1 MRKVCVMVVTM
12 ALVTGLAGL
21 PLTASAQ
28 VKIGFI
34 APLTGPAAEAG
45 TALRQGA
52 THAMDEI
59 NAKGGVDIGGKKQKL
74 EILFEDSTSKPE
86 VGVSLGEKLITRD
99 KVHVLV
105 GEAFHSS
112 VTLAVMELAPKYG
125 IPVYSVEP
133 VSGAIADKVKKDPKR
148 YAMFWKG
155 DFNSDAYAHA
165 VFGTAMDFVKEGRY
179 KPKTQTV
186 AFVVEDT
193 DYGRSNAADAAKLF
207 TAAGWKVVATE
218 TVPLGHSDFYPQL
231 GKLRGLDPAVVIT
244 VFTGLASGVAYTKQY
259 SEQGVSALSIAVY
272 HPIRPE
278 FLPQAGKTAEGLL
291 WVPLSFDPDN
301 LKHQQAF
308 ATAIREKY
316 LKDKAG
322 AKANSDHAS
331 GYDGINNIVDT
342 IQRAGA
348 LDPAKITAAFAKLD
362 RKGLI
367 GRYQFDIEGGHYA
380 KAGAEFIP
388 IPMAQIQNG
397 RNLIVWPPT
406 VKSTD
411 YKPQPWLR

>member
-1 MRKVCVMVVTM
+1 MSKPWTAVI
-12 ALVTGLAGL
+12 ALAAVIGLVAL
-21 PLTASAQ
+21 PGGASAQ

-52 THAMDEI
+52 TLAMDEV
-59 NAKGGVDIGGKKQKL
+59 NARGGVDVGGKKMKL
-74 EILFEDSTSKPE
+74 EVLFEDSTSKPE
-86 VGVSLGEKLITRD
+86 VGVSVGEKLITRD

-105 GEAFHSS
+105 GEAFHSH
-112 VTLAVMELAPKYG
+112 VTLAVMELAPKYN
-125 IPVYSVEP
+125 IPVYSAEP
-133 VSGAIADKVKKDPKR
+133 VSGAIAEKVRKDPKR

-165 VFGTAMDFVKEGRY
+165 VFTSTMDFIKEGRF
-179 KPKTQTV
+179 KPKSQTV

-193 DYGRSNAADAAKLF
+193 DYGRSNATDAGKLF
-207 TAAGWKVVATE
+207 TAVGWKVLTTE
-218 TVPLGHSDFYPQL
+218 TVPLGHSDFYPQF

-244 VFTGLASGVAYTKQY
+244 VFTGLASGVAYSKQY
-259 SEQGVSALSIAVY
+259 AEQGVSALSIAVY

-278 FLPQAGKTAEGLL
+278 FIPQAGSSAEGLL

-308 ATAIREKY
+308 AAAIREKF
-316 LKDKAG
+316 LKDRPGTKP
-322 AKANSDHAS
+322 NSDHAS
-331 GYDGINNIVDT
+331 GYDAINNIVDT
-342 IQRAGA
+342 IQRAGS
-348 LDPAKITAAFAKLD
+348 LEPQKVSDAFAKLD
-362 RKGLI
+362 RKGII
-367 GRYQFDIEGGHYA
+367 GRYQFDVDGGHYA
-380 KAGAEFIP
+380 KAGPEFIP

-397 RNLIVWPPT
+397 RNMIVWPSS

-411 YKPQPWLR
+411 YKSQPWLR

>member
-1 MRKVCVMVVTM
+1 MRKAFVIVMAITTF
-12 ALVTGLAGL
+12 AAFFSL
-21 PLTASAQ
+21 PRTADAQ
-28 VKIGFI
+28 VKVGFI

-52 THAMDEI
+52 QLAMDEI
-59 NAKGGVDIGGKKQKL
+59 NAKGGIDVGGTKQKL
-74 EILFEDSTSKPE
+74 EVLFEDSSSKPE

-99 KVHVLV
+99 KIHVLV
-105 GEAFHSS
+105 GEAFHSH
-112 VTLAVMELAPKYG
+112 VTLAVMELAPKYN
-125 IPVYSVEP
+125 IPVYSAEP

-165 VFGTAMDFVKEGRY
+165 VFSSTMDLVKAGKFR
-179 KPKTQTV
+179 PKAQTV

-207 TAAGWKVVATE
+207 TGAGWKVLTTE
-218 TVPLGHSDFYPQL
+218 TVPLGHTDFYPQF
-231 GKLRGLDPAVVIT
+231 GKLRSLEPAVVIT

-259 SEQGVSALSIAVY
+259 AEQGVTGLSIAVY

-278 FLPQAGKTAEGLL
+278 FLPQAGKAAEGLL
-291 WVPLSFDPDN
+291 WVPLSFDPEN

-308 ATAIREKY
+308 AVAIRDKF
-316 LKDKAG
+316 LKDRPG
-322 AKANSDHAS
+322 ARANSDHAS
-331 GYDGINNIVDT
+331 GYDAIYNIADT
-342 IQRAGA
+342 VQRARS
-348 LDPAKITAAFAKLD
+348 LDPVKITNAFAKLD

-367 GRYQFDIEGGHYA
+367 GRYQFDVEGGHYA
-380 KAGAEFIP
+380 KAGPDFIP

-397 RNLIVWPPT
+397 RNVIVWPAG
-406 VKSTD
+406 VKSGD
-411 YKPQPWLR
+411 YQPQPGLR

>member
-1 MRKVCVMVVTM
+1 MRKAWIVAVVM
-12 ALVTGLAGL
+12 ALVVSAAAL
-21 PLTASAQ
+21 PGVASAQ

-52 THAMDEI
+52 TLAMDEI
-59 NAKGGVDIGGKKQKL
+59 NAKGGVDVGGKKQKL

-105 GEAFHSS
+105 GEAFHSH
-112 VTLAVMELAPKYG
+112 VTLAVMELAPKYN
-125 IPVYSVEP
+125 IPVYSAEP
-133 VSGAIADKVKKDPKR
+133 VSGAIADKVKKDPKK

-155 DFNSDAYAHA
+155 DFNSDAYANA
-165 VFGTAMDFVKEGRY
+165 VFGTTMDLVKEGKF
-179 KPKTQTV
+179 KPKAQTV

-193 DYGRSNAADAAKLF
+193 DYGRSNAVDAGKLF
-207 TAAGWKVVATE
+207 TGVGWKVLTTE
-218 TVPLGHSDFYPQL
+218 TVPLGHTDFYPQL
-231 GKLRGLDPAVVIT
+231 GKIRGLDPAVVIT

-259 SEQGVSALSIAVY
+259 EEQGVSALSIAIY

-291 WVPLSFDPDN
+291 WVPLGFDPDN
-301 LKHQQAF
+301 LKHQQQF
-308 ATAIREKY
+308 AAAIREKF

-322 AKANSDHAS
+322 AKANNDHAS
-331 GYDGINNIVDT
+331 GYDAALNIVDT
-342 IQRAGA
+342 IQRAKS
-348 LDPAKITAAFAKLD
+348 LDPQKITEAFAKLD
-362 RKGLI
+362 RKGLL
-367 GRYQFDIEGGHYA
+367 GRYRFDIAGGHYTP
-380 KAGAEFIP
+380 AGPDGIP
-388 IPMAQIQNG
+388 VPMAQIQNG
-397 RNLIVWPPT
+397 RNVIVWPGT
-406 VKSTD
+406 VKSAD